1 VDEPE
6 DDSAE
11 LRMKDAT
18 ALSGWSRMTL
28 VRHVKAGKLKCTRT
42 PGGHRRFQERTFR
55 RQVAAIKGLA
65 EVTA

>member
-6 DDSAE
+6 DDTE

-28 VRHVKAGKLKCTRT
+28 VRHADAGKLDCTRT
-42 PGGHRRFQERTFR
+42 PGGHRRFWKRTFR
-55 RQVAAIKGLA
+55 RQVATIKGLTG
-65 EVTA
+65 VTA